1 MRKLRN
7 YIESALT
14 KTEYRKMGRGKKV
27 KRVELPPSERLVMG
41 IQFAFFALALLTVLE
56 LAYLF
61 MLKTWSNEVFAAITG
76 LIGTITGVFLT
87 AR

>member
-1 MRKLRN
+1 MRKLRDW
-7 YIESALT
+7 IKRALT
-14 KTEYRKMGRGKKV
+14 RTEYEKVGRGKK
-27 KRVELPPSERLVMG
+27 VELPPSERLVRG

-61 MLKTWSNEVFAAITG
+61 VLKTWSNEVFAAITG
-76 LIGTITGVFLT
+76 LIGTVTGVFLT